1 MKKPNTLTLKIFIL
15 FVAFTAFFTE
25 AGEPS
30 DNNCTNKD
38 NRKPPLVNHIRDQA
52 DMGWCYAYVAADL
65 ISHNLGVLVSAVDV
79 ANTYNS
85 SSKWHADRFRRGLVD
100 TPIKTGKESDRRAGN
115 LRTSIDLAIKKGVCL
130 EENVK
135 SSGFSFERDSS
146 LRAELRKFEDL
157 KAQYDRQVATNAS
170 GGCVGNCSSIE
181 NFDGGFKEIF
191 NVDDQQIL
199 EVFEKT
205 TKPNDIINQIITESC
220 KDKRIKIENINIV
233 YKWYKQRIS
242 ILDQSE
248 SILDRIIGASI
259 SDKHLLRNI
268 NTQLDVGNI
277 IGISYYLDDE
287 LLSNFPSGQ
296 SLVHASSIVARKF
309 DEKSNT
315 CKYLLRNSF
324 GEICD
329 IYQEKHECEK
339 GQVWVPAKY
348 LSKHWVSITYIE

>member
-1 MKKPNTLTLKIFIL
+1 MKQPSTLTIKILIL
-15 FVAFTAFFTE
+15 FVTFTAFFAKAT
-25 AGEPS
+25 PS

-38 NRKPPLVNHIRDQA
+38 NRKPPLTDHIRDQA
-52 DMGWCYAYVAADL
+52 DMKWCYAYVAADL

-79 ANTYNS
+79 TNTYNS
-85 SSKWHADRFRRGLVD
+85 YSKWHADRFRRGLVD
-100 TPIKTGKESDRRAGN
+100 TPMKTGKESDRITGN
-115 LRTSIDLAIKKGVCL
+115 LRASIDLAIRKGVCL

-170 GGCVGNCSSIE
+170 GGCVGNCPFIE
-181 NFDGGFKEIF
+181 NFDGGFREIF

-233 YKWYKQRIS
+233 YESKDQQLASSLDK
-242 ILDQSE
+242 ILGTP
-248 SILDRIIGASI
+248 IA
-259 SDKHLLRNI
+259 DKHLLRSI
-268 NTQLDVGNI
+268 NTQLDAGNI
-277 IGISYYLDDE
+277 IGIAYYLDDK
-287 LLSNFPSGQ
+287 LLSDFDGQ

-309 DEKSNT
+309 DNT
-315 CKYLLRNSF
+315 PSMCYTWCR
-324 GEICD
+324 D
-329 IYQEKHECEK
+329 
-339 GQVWVPAKY
+339 
-348 LSKHWVSITYIE
+348 